1 MSAEKGNLS
10 RFIYMVLK
18 LVSLI
23 KSLLKTISES
33 IEVLVMNYP

>member
-1 MSAEKGNLS
+1 MSAEKWNLS